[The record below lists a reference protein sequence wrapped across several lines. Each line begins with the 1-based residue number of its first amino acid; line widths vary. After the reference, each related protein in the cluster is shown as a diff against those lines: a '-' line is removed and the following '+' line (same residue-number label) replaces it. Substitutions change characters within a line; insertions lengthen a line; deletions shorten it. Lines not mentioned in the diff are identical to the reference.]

1 MSGEQVNPL
10 QPRWQRIL
18 QCDDDALLWKAIDR
32 KGQFNAAVTKLQP
45 TESEFQQHLER
56 LLDPVGEVMSTD
68 LSDYRISVPVLDNE
82 IEANEIKYLIA
93 KQVKT
98 NKGCGPDGISP
109 GVFKLLPDS
118 WISFLCI
125 FLNVIF
131 VANYPLLWTSAR
143 LIMLFKKGS
152 HLDCNNY
159 RGISIIN
166 AIANVYDYVL
176 NNWLMLWYRPYREQA
191 GAQPNV
197 DV

>member
-1 MSGEQVNPL
+1 MLADTEPPDTNDLGSVEQIAEEFNDILYKCFKESVKETRKNNTVEQVNPL
-10 QPRWQRIL
+10 QPRWKRIL
-18 QCDDDALLWKAIDR
+18 QCDDDALLWKAIDW

-56 LLDPVGEVMSTD
+56 LLDPVGEVMPTD

-82 IEANEIKYLIA
+82 IEANEIKYVIA

-109 GVFKLLPDS
+109 CVFKLLPDS

-131 VANYPLLWTSAR
+131 VASCPLLWTSAR
-143 LIMLFKKGS
+143 S
-152 HLDCNNY
+152 RTTRN
-159 RGISIIN
+159 
-166 AIANVYDYVL
+166 
-176 NNWLMLWYRPYREQA
+176 
-191 GAQPNV
+191 
-197 DV
+197 